1 MGQIIRLERHEGAGG
16 VLRGVDERPLRFW
29 FDEQERVVEKESNSG
44 MGPRAPSSRF
54 ARMTASSTSCGMTPR
69 LLMGRGVLLRLGIQ
83 GRAELSPAFWGD
95 RISTFCHLPLGEI
108 EMAAVMR
115 RPLSHSD
122 FYSHMLYGL
131 FVF

>member
-1 MGQIIRLERHEGAGG
+1 MRVRVECYAGWMNG
-16 VLRGVDERPLRFW
+16 FFVFGSMSKSVLSR
-29 FDEQERVVEKESNSG
+29 KISNSG